1 MNLQDNFLNVAR
13 KEGAEL
19 IFSLVNGASFRG
31 IVKGFDNFTVIVSSN
46 GKQNLIYKH
55 AISHIE
61 SVNSNPKLE
70 IKPFPPTNRRFQ
82 PDRTQPDRPQPK
94 EKEKEPPKDK
104 FNSIDLSN
112 VKIKP
117 K

>member
-13 KEGAEL
+13 KEGVEL

-31 IVKGFDNFTVIVSSN
+31 VVKGFDNFTVIVSSN
-46 GKQNLIYKH
+46 GKQNLLYKH

-61 SVNSNPKLE
+61 TVNSNPKLE
-70 IKPFPPTNRRFQ
+70 IKPFPPSNRKSQF
-82 PDRTQPDRPQPK
+82 DRNQSR
-94 EKEKEPPKDK
+94 EKEKEPPKEK

-112 VKIKP
+112 VKIKA

>member
-112 VKIKP
+112 VKIKS

>member
-19 IFSLVNGASFRG
+19 IFSLVTGASFRG

-70 IKPFPPTNRRFQ
+70 IKPFPPTTRRFQ
-82 PDRTQPDRPQPK
+82 PDRTQPK

>member
-104 FNSIDLSN
+104 FNSIDLSS

>member
-19 IFSLVNGASFRG
+19 EFSLVNGENFKG
-31 IVKGFDNFTVIVSSN
+31 VVKGFDNFTVIVSSN

-55 AISHIE
+55 AISFIKTV
-61 SVNSNPKLE
+61 SNNPKLE
-70 IKPFPPTNRRFQ
+70 IKPFPPTSKRNHSDKPKNR
-82 PDRTQPDRPQPK
+82 DKSKDNPK
-94 EKEKEPPKDK
+94 EKEK
-104 FNSIDLSN
+104 FNSIDLSS
-112 VKIKP
+112 VKLKV